1 MLLLR
6 KGWFFFSFVVIFDPS
21 LGVSTDDGIYW
32 GWHMEMVPLSLML
45 LRTLVWW
52 IRWCPWTKQESFL
65 TIKERSMYSRW
76 IHLGTWWSKGA
87 SEQILL
93 QSRCALSA
101 IWTRKVIPWF
111 HNSTLALYS
120 TICRLLTCS
129 IWLFVGCRNL
139 NGTLFLFTCFPI
151 LRCTNLGSG
160 LSLLV
165 WMVLN
170 GPVMVARCLGMVKAF
185 WRMFQGLPMYCFF
198 ASIYSFFYLVLDI
211 CQYLESF

>member
-1 MLLLR
+1 MC
-6 KGWFFFSFVVIFDPS
+6 S
-21 LGVSTDDGIYW
+21 LCN
-32 GWHMEMVPLSLML
+32 LN
-45 LRTLVWW
+45 
-52 IRWCPWTKQESFL
+52 Q
-65 TIKERSMYSRW
+65 
-76 IHLGTWWSKGA
+76 
-87 SEQILL
+87 
-93 QSRCALSA
+93 
-101 IWTRKVIPWF
+101 KVIPWS

-120 TICRLLTCS
+120 TICRLLTCW

-139 NGTLFLFTCFPI
+139 NGTLFLFTYFPI

-198 ASIYSFFYLVLDI
+198 ASMYSFFCLVLDI
-211 CQYLESF
+211 CQYLESFWSMRWLLWSMTNCLQACISGRSLASGIELYFIVSSDHTLYTVEVPSKWYT